1 MLQRQIVQI
10 CCIGPVVDTV
20 VHMTAPPV
28 TSTNTP
34 ETDDSAAARIL
45 DAALIQFEQVGV
57 KKTTIEDIARQAGV
71 DRATVYRRVGS
82 RDDVVTAVFAREIA
96 RVLTDL
102 QSLPSKHDNLDDLV
116 ADILVT
122 VVGRWRAHPLV
133 QRLLVLEPDRVMP
146 HLTTDSAPTIATSIL
161 TTESMLREAIA
172 AGMLAEP
179 PDLLARAEVL
189 CRIVHSMILAP
200 SGLLPLHTDEELD
213 AFARAYLVPV
223 ITH

>member
-1 MLQRQIVQI
+1 MI
-10 CCIGPVVDTV
+10 
-20 VHMTAPPV
+20 APPV

-82 RDDVVTAVFAREIA
+82 RDDVVTAVFAREVA

-102 QSLPSKHDNLDDLV
+102 QSLPGKHDNLDDLV

-200 SGLLPLHTDEELD
+200 SGLLPLHTDEELA

-223 ITH
+223 ITR

>member
-1 MLQRQIVQI
+1 MI
-10 CCIGPVVDTV
+10 
-20 VHMTAPPV
+20 APSV

-82 RDDVVTAVFAREIA
+82 RDDVVTAVFAREVA

-102 QSLPSKHDNLDDLV
+102 QSLPGKHDNLDDLV

-223 ITH
+223 ITR

>member
-1 MLQRQIVQI
+1 
-10 CCIGPVVDTV
+10 
-20 VHMTAPPV
+20 MTAASP

-45 DAALIQFEQVGV
+45 DAALVQFEQVGV

-82 RDDVVTAVFAREIA
+82 RDDVVTAVFAREVA
-96 RVLTDL
+96 RVLADL
-102 QSLPSKHDNLDDLV
+102 RSLPSRHDNLDDLV

-122 VVGRWRAHPLV
+122 VIGRWREHPLV

-146 HLTTDSAPTIATSIL
+146 HLTTDSASTFTMSIL
-161 TTESMLREAIA
+161 TTESMLRDAIA
-172 AGMLAEP
+172 AGLLAET

-189 CRIVHSMILAP
+189 CRVVHSMILAP
-200 SGLLPLHTDEELD
+200 TGLLPLRTDDELD
-213 AFARAYLVPV
+213 AFARTYLVP
-223 ITH
+223 IISR